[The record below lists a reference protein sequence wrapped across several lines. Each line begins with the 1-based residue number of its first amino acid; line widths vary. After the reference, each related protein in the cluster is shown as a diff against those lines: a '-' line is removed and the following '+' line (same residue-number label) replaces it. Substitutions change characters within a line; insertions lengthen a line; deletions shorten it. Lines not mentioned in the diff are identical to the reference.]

1 MQNKVIAAVRSRE
14 ELLRA
19 AESDVNIVFDLN
31 PDILTVAENTKLLHS
46 AGKKLFI
53 HLDLANGIGKDRSG
67 MIYAKN
73 AGVDGIISTRSG
85 IIKVARELGMLTVQ
99 RFFIV
104 DSHSV
109 DTTVEALKASKADM
123 IEVMPGGV
131 AKIVRK
137 LKAIVTVP
145 IIAGG
150 LIETKEEMQDAVDSG
165 AFAVSTGARE
175 LWFNK

>member
-1 MQNKVIAAVRSRE
+1 MQNKVIAALRCRE
-14 ELLRA
+14 DIIRA

-31 PDILTVAENTKLLHS
+31 PDILTVAENVKILHA

-53 HLDLANGIGKDRSG
+53 HLDLAGGIGKDRSG
-67 MIYAKN
+67 MIYAQN

-85 IIKVARELGMLTVQ
+85 IVKVARELGMLTVQ

-137 LKAIVTVP
+137 LKDIVNVP

-150 LIETKEEMQDAVDSG
+150 LIETKEEMNNAIESG
-165 AFAVSTGARE
+165 AFAVSTGAHE
-175 LWFNK
+175 LWFN